1 MNILFFGSL
10 LLYFIARALQFAT
23 VAFKKEKLGKAAWFV
38 FLTAFAAHTVYIIVR
53 GIAARRLPLSNQFEF
68 ATAFAWSVALM
79 LLILRT
85 RMKAEWLSV
94 IAMPMTFFLLPHC
107 SRGRLPT

>member
-10 LLYFIARALQFAT
+10 LLYFIAMALQFAT

-53 GIAARRLPLSNQFEF
+53 GIAARRLPLSNQFER
-68 ATAFAWSVALM
+68 S
-79 LLILRT
+79 
-85 RMKAEWLSV
+85 
-94 IAMPMTFFLLPHC
+94 
-107 SRGRLPT
+107 GRAHV